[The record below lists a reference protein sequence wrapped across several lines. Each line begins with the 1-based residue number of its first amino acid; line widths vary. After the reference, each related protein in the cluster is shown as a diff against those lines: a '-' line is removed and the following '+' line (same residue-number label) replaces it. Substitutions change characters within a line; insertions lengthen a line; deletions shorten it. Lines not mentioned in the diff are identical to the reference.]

1 MGTFPVRPHG
11 SAHARNVPS
20 SLLRVTIPND
30 PSFLS
35 PSLFYEGRR
44 THVRQSVVHTRR
56 KEKER
61 GGTVDA
67 YHNSDG
73 GGAELSRKCFNIH
86 SSSNIVSL
94 HTKPMDAD

>member
-11 SAHARNVPS
+11 SAHARNVPL

-30 PSFLS
+30 PSFL

-56 KEKER
+56 REKER
-61 GGTVDA
+61 GG
-67 YHNSDG
+67 
-73 GGAELSRKCFNIH
+73 LSMPIITRMGEGQ
-86 SSSNIVSL
+86 S
-94 HTKPMDAD
+94 